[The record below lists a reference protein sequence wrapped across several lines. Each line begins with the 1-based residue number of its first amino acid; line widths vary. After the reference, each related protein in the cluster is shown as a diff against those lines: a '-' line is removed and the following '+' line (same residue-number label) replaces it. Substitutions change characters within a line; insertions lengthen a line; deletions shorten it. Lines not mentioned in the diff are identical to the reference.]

1 MQFIYNFSIR
11 IYYFIIKISSLFNAK
26 AKLFVDGRKNL
37 FSNLGKID
45 FDNKIAWFHCASLG
59 EFEQGRPLI
68 EKFKK
73 EYPNYKI
80 LLSFFSPSGYEIRK
94 NYENADYIIYLPID
108 TPKNAKRFVN
118 IIKPDIVFFVK
129 YEFWYNFIK
138 EIKKNEIPLYIVSS
152 IFRENQIFFKWYGK
166 WYRKILFNISHF
178 FVQDIESKKLLEKIS
193 IANVT
198 IAGDTRFDRVYEIVK
213 KAKELPIIN
222 NFKKNSLLFIAGSTW
237 KPDEEIITSYINK
250 KQDNVKYII
259 APHEIDEINI
269 KRIENNISNDIT
281 VIRYSK
287 ANEENIDS
295 YKVLIIDNIGLL
307 SSIYKYGDV
316 AYIGGGFGKGIHNVL
331 EAACYGIPIM
341 FGPNYSKFKE
351 AIELIKKN
359 GAFSICSYNEFE
371 TNLNIFV
378 NSNQKLS
385 KAGEIAARYV
395 ISKKGVTAKILD
407 SINI

>member
-222 NFKKNSLLFIAGSTW
+222 NFKNNSLLFIAGSTW